1 MQDFVQASMA
11 RVFNIPDT
19 NSSAIFWFSLVV
31 VCFFVMFLIKVLI
44 VDPIHLSIEDESG
57 VNAWEKVF
65 FSFMT
70 LGAFLY
76 YVNDYFGIAMPTGFS
91 PIVRQILGDRMISGP
106 DALRLSAILWNL
118 GPLLTIFFIV
128 RTKGKGESAD

>member
-11 RVFNIPDT
+11 RVFNVPDT

-57 VNAWEKVF
+57 VNAWEK
-65 FSFMT
+65 FSFFFVIV
-70 LGAFLY
+70 GAFLY
-76 YVNDYFGIAMPTGFS
+76 YVNDYFSIAMPNGIS
-91 PIVRQILGDRMISGP
+91 SIVRQVLGDRTISGP
-106 DALRLSAILWNL
+106 DALRLSSLLWNL
-118 GPLLTIFFIV
+118 GPLFVIFVIV